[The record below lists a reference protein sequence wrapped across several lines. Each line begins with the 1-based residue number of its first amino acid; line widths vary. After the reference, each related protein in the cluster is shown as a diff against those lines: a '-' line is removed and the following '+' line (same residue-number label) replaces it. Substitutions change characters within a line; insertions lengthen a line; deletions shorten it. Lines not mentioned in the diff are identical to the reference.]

1 MIRVTVNLKLDGA
14 RNRLNE
20 IKRGLGDRAVASA
33 LNKTATQART
43 RMSALIRA
51 DYNISAGLVRER
63 LRIRRAM
70 RDGKV
75 SFEAALIGNP
85 DTGGRKRSMNLVHFL
100 EKNAGVKA
108 YRRGKGG
115 RLDQLRFKIKR
126 HGGMATVPGAFIG
139 NNGRTIF
146 QRVGKE
152 RLPINAV
159 QTIGVPQMF
168 NTKKNRGAVEQF
180 IRDAFPAIYRRE
192 IAYYTSTVG
201 KS

>member
-1 MIRVTVNLKLDGA
+1 MLNVTVRVRMDGA
-14 RNRLNE
+14 RGRLNE
-20 IKRGLGDRAVASA
+20 AKRGLGDRAIASA

-43 RMSALIRA
+43 QMSTLIRQ

-63 LRIRRAM
+63 LRIRRAA
-70 RDGKV
+70 RDGRI

-85 DTGGRKRSMNLVHFL
+85 DTGGGKRSMNLIHFL

-126 HGGMATVPGAFIG
+126 RGGMATVPGAFIG

-146 QRVGKE
+146 QRVGGA
-152 RLPINAV
+152 RLPIKAV

-168 NTKKNRGAVEQF
+168 NTKKNRGAVERF
-180 IRDAFPAIYRRE
+180 VRDAFPAIYRRE
-192 IAYYTSTVG
+192 IAHYTSTLG